1 MDKQQREMVQKQH
14 RETVTVIL
22 PKFNGS
28 DSNLISDKSVKELRG
43 AFNVLIY
50 TVNTQ

>member
-28 DSNLISDKSVKELRG
+28 DNLISDKSVKELRG